1 MESYEKERQI
11 PTEHPVIEDDGDGT
25 GTDEPGKGG
34 TDGAL
39 ARTVFLAP
47 DPGARAAAA
56 TTDPVLRALYEERRG
71 IEARIAE
78 LKASKDRLGDA
89 EFDRRMEQLLVEL
102 AKKDREI
109 REKEKKQ
116 P

>member
-1 MESYEKERQI
+1 
-11 PTEHPVIEDDGDGT
+11 
-25 GTDEPGKGG
+25 
-34 TDGAL
+34 
-39 ARTVFLAP
+39 VFLAP